1 MRAWT
6 IFVLLLFGY
15 AVLARPNPEE
25 SENMA
30 IDQEDNL
37 KEAIEGPAK
46 ELPVIPDSEKLPV
59 WELPMEHRHNVQGSL
74 TLPNTMDIEPSVYDQ
89 LGVDLFFSMWFVF
102 LNNDV
107 NISDEPFTILA
118 PINSSKTTPET
129 LLKNEALAEEVI
141 ANHIVLGEEVKPE
154 SLIKNV
160 DKLTI
165 GGLPLKFKID
175 KNGELWVNEAKIIGW
190 TKVKNGV
197 IFAVDDYLFTKDI
210 KDKLDKDASSEEVLN
225 NEISQDIE
233 NGKTKAKTT
242 TKTPTTTTT
251 TTTTKTTTT
260 TTTVTT
266 TTVSTTTTTTTP
278 FIPPDHWVKHEKCHP
293 VGDNG
298 PLFKSIVVCVE
309 EFVDPATLD
318 GNVDTNKVVRKSE
331 IVQAPQLR
339 TVNEDNE
346 SKLPAFLQDI
356 VDVLSVLRFGS
367 NDFLEYIQNDAISQ
381 DISDDTNYTAII
393 PFDEAFRAWTPIDWG
408 FNPFRV
414 DNFIHDTLLNHFIVG
429 SVDQNTVENGA
440 QFKTVG
446 GKDITFSRVDGKLRV
461 NDIELVEGGT
471 PVPHGALLFINELL
485 FVDNE
490 MVKEL
495 EQDHG
500 YLESGPLVIEPW
512 SESQF
517 LSHVY
522 SFIEGSEEYTYMTEY
537 MNSTPEIGEFAPGFT
552 PTKLEDGYTY
562 FVPRDDAFWR
572 LFVKDATAPDP
583 FRLDD
588 KFRLETLKSHLVAA
602 RTFPKDVEVGHIL
615 TTTSG
620 KTLTVI
626 EKTGENITFNDGR
639 QEIHTIGKGEFV
651 YNLGTIFYVDKVLF
665 TEASDVVA
673 VMEQFANEDKES
685 VEEDEPVEDFS
696 PTTDDAVDNE
706 NESRTTGPVKEL
718 LFNYEAVN
726 ALSREEPL
734 KEDLEMEQ
742 PRKNRKDTTK
752 EGEEES
758 VDVSTGEVNFPV
770 FEDPKNLETKIM
782 FVNNQKIAIIRQKDR
797 EARAQGT

>member
-537 MNSTPEIGEFAPGFT
+537 MNSTPEIGEFAPGF
-552 PTKLEDGYTY
+552 K
-562 FVPRDDAFWR
+562 
-572 LFVKDATAPDP
+572 
-583 FRLDD
+583 
-588 KFRLETLKSHLVAA
+588 
-602 RTFPKDVEVGHIL
+602 
-615 TTTSG
+615 
-620 KTLTVI
+620 
-626 EKTGENITFNDGR
+626 NITFNDGR